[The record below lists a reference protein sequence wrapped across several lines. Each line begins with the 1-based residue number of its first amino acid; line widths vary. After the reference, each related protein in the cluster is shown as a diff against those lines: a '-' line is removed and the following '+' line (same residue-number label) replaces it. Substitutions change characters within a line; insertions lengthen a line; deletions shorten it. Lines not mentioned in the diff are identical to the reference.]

1 MPTTDRPS
9 GAVRIATGTRKL
21 LMFSGTEI
29 NWGRKSENL
38 KLDVS
43 GIISFIID
51 IAIHIAD
58 LKSECPAKAPG

>member
-1 MPTTDRPS
+1 
-9 GAVRIATGTRKL
+9 
-21 LMFSGTEI
+21 MFSGTEI

-43 GIISFIID
+43 GIINFIID